1 MIDPRPVDFS
11 VRAEGLDR
19 RRGHVQAAGGG
30 VIMVESWLRAF
41 VVALAF
47 GIGSGPARAQQAL
60 DPGTVMRQAL
70 ADVAVEVAVPDA
82 GRVQRIFG
90 VPVLDKGIQPV
101 WISIRNTGAEPV
113 WYLPITTDPAY
124 YSALEVAYRFHDAL
138 RPEADEERHALFER
152 LQMPLRADPGQTISG
167 FVFTHRETGLKFLT
181 IGLLRADRREEARFV
196 VPVSGPGFAV
206 EQVDFDALY
215 PADKLTTVDL
225 AGLKAALASLP
236 CCAANAEG
244 VARGD
249 PLNIVLVGNR
259 LDVAFPLIQ
268 RGWRLTQGLDLRS
281 AVDTAAAFVFHLDDK
296 TSPVS
301 PLYVFGRKEDVAFQ
315 KARATINERNHLRL
329 WLTPLRYESQSVWI
343 GQISRDI
350 GVELTTRSWYGT
362 THKIDA
368 MVDRDRDYLLQD
380 LLMAG
385 AISAFG
391 YVEGVGSS
399 DAANPRTNLEGDPY
413 VTDGRRLVLQTR
425 VPPPFPGPEPVDWS
439 GVPK

>member
-1 MIDPRPVDFS
+1 MTPRLA
-11 VRAEGLDR
+11 RAIAVAVAICGWSY
-19 RRGHVQAAGGG
+19 AAG
-30 VIMVESWLRAF
+30 
-41 VVALAF
+41 
-47 GIGSGPARAQQAL
+47 AQQGNAP
-60 DPGTVMRQAL
+60 DKVQTASL
-70 ADVAVEVAVPDA
+70 ADAVVEVAVPDSEQV
-82 GRVQRIFG
+82 RRTFG

-101 WISIRNTGAEPV
+101 WVSIRNTGPDPV

-138 RPEADEERHALFER
+138 RPDEDRERHALFER
-152 LQMPLRADPGQTISG
+152 LQMPLKADPGQTISG
-167 FVFTHRETGLKFLT
+167 YVFTHLETGLKFLS

-206 EQVDFDALY
+206 EQVDFDAIY
-215 PADKLTTVDL
+215 PADKLAPVDL
-225 AGLKAALASLP
+225 PGLKAALTALP

-244 VARGD
+244 EAKGD

-268 RGWRLTQGLDLRS
+268 RGWRLTQGLNLRS
-281 AVDTAAAFVFHLDDK
+281 AVDTAAAFVFQLDDK

-315 KARATINERNHLRL
+315 KARSTINERNHLRL
-329 WLTPLRYESQSVWI
+329 WLTPLRYEGQSVWI

-362 THKIDA
+362 THKIDS

-385 AISAFG
+385 AVSAFG
-391 YVEGVGSS
+391 YVDGVGPSGPA
-399 DAANPRTNLEGDPY
+399 DPRTNLEGDPY
-413 VTDGRRLVLQTR
+413 FTDGRRLVLQTR
-425 VPPPFPGPEPVDWS
+425 IPPPFPGPEPVDWS